1 MAALIFL
8 MLLLLATVGCA
19 GKTEADKIHE
29 ISLPNEDV
37 VVMQMKFD
45 EKQRLL
51 IAGFER
57 NEDNSA
63 VTASVWRTDDQGE
76 SWESLYEKT
85 FHSEKPGETL
95 VETEVY
101 FTDDGLLMSEVTFTL
116 ENISDMSRKMY
127 YVKNFETGDT
137 EEILTSINVNS
148 VSDIKFISEEA
159 VYALDYRSRDFLKIN
174 ILTEEAE
181 KIELPQIK
189 SIIYNF
195 YNDTCVHFA
204 YYIEEEYLNEQE
216 LQAENIDSDDA
227 KEIYENYHK
236 GYAFESTNW
245 QDLNFQ
251 TVELKQV
258 IRQKNP
264 EFIHEL
270 NKARIGDYSCVHYFN
285 THCQKTLFENG
296 IILTATNRKAEQ
308 INHDRLSKIP
318 YKAKVYHS
326 RIVGD
331 VKNSDKPTLDELHL
345 KIGARVMVLMNDTEQ
360 NLYQNGSFN

>member
-204 YYIEEEYLNEQE
+204 YYIEEEYEHSISLAAAPEEDKYYFLYDEGLFAFDENGESLLYKDNQWKKRYSE
-216 LQAENIDSDDA
+216 LDILYIDDNDVY
-227 KEIYENYHK
+227 IQ
-236 GYAFESTNW
+236 AFE
-245 QDLNFQ
+245 
-251 TVELKQV
+251 K
-258 IRQKNP
+258 K
-264 EFIHEL
+264 
-270 NKARIGDYSCVHYFN
+270 GDYRNH
-285 THCQKTLFENG
+285 LF
-296 IILTATNRKAEQ
+296 
-308 INHDRLSKIP
+308 KISI
-318 YKAKVYHS
+318 A
-326 RIVGD
+326 
-331 VKNSDKPTLDELHL
+331 
-345 KIGARVMVLMNDTEQ
+345 
-360 NLYQNGSFN
+360 

>member
-227 KEIYENYHK
+227 KEIYENYTAGIRYDLQKEQVVNAPVMKDFGTYMFIKNDETDYEHSISLAAAPEEDK
-236 GYAFESTNW
+236 YYFLYDEGLFAFDEDGESLLYKDNQWKKRYSELDILYIDDNDVYIQAFE
-245 QDLNFQ
+245 
-251 TVELKQV
+251 K
-258 IRQKNP
+258 K
-264 EFIHEL
+264 
-270 NKARIGDYSCVHYFN
+270 GDYRNH
-285 THCQKTLFENG
+285 LFKISIGKE
-296 IILTATNRKAEQ
+296 TADDYR
-308 INHDRLSKIP
+308 
-318 YKAKVYHS
+318 
-326 RIVGD
+326 
-331 VKNSDKPTLDELHL
+331 
-345 KIGARVMVLMNDTEQ
+345 
-360 NLYQNGSFN
+360 